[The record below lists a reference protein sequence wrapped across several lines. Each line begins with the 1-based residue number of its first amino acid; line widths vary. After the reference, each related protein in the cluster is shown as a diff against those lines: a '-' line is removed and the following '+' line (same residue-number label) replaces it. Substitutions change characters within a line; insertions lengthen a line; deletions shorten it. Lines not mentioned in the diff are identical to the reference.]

1 MFHKLSYQQAR
12 HFYRPVAGVY
22 VANPG
27 YVFGKAAIPRGS
39 IVTGIGSDTLDDLD
53 DLERVLESLPD
64 DAQVPVRF
72 VTFDEPQT
80 ERQRLVTND
89 RSWFPAQRCHR
100 DDQRGIWPC
109 LPLAEGPPPEPVTP
123 SEGTTFPQQGE
134 RHVQAVTP
142 SLVLVNFDMP
152 YTVSGVADRYYY
164 GTGLIADA
172 ERGWVVV
179 DRNTVPV
186 AMGDVRLTFAGSLEI
201 PGRVEYIHPLH
212 NLAVVS
218 YDPKLIGDTP
228 VKAAT
233 FVTKTLV
240 PGDDLAVVG
249 LSPDFR
255 MMSQSSEVANV
266 SAAAFPL
273 SRTLRF
279 RDTNL
284 DVVTLVNGPSDFD
297 GTLVDLQGRVLGMWA
312 SFAYQSGRD
321 LTQVNLGI
329 SADVI
334 VDMVDK
340 LRAREPLRSIEV
352 EWAQMPLATARKVNL
367 PEEWVQRY
375 EAHNPA
381 KREVLTVAT
390 TVADSPAAEFFRSG
404 DILLSMDGA
413 LVNTF
418 REAERASQEADRR
431 GHRVARRPR
440 GHRPRRHRHARRARH
455 RTRRLVG
462 RRADPSAASRAC
474 RAARRRHRRGLRELL
489 QFRLAG
495 QPFGFVRGAAHR
507 GRRRRAHA
515 RSRGVRPRCDEPRR
529 QGLGPAQHDVVQRR
543 ARSHHDEARPRVL
556 AELRAPTRRLR
567 MAPSRPELR

>member
-1 MFHKLSYQQAR
+1 M
-12 HFYRPVAGVY
+12 
-22 VANPG
+22 
-27 YVFGKAAIPRGS
+27 
-39 IVTGIGSDTLDDLD
+39 
-53 DLERVLESLPD
+53 
-64 DAQVPVRF
+64 
-72 VTFDEPQT
+72 
-80 ERQRLVTND
+80 
-89 RSWFPAQRCHR
+89 
-100 DDQRGIWPC
+100 
-109 LPLAEGPPPEPVTP
+109 
-123 SEGTTFPQQGE
+123 
-134 RHVQAVTP
+134 
-142 SLVLVNFDMP
+142 
-152 YTVSGVADRYYY
+152 
-164 GTGLIADA
+164 
-172 ERGWVVV
+172 
-179 DRNTVPV
+179 
-186 AMGDVRLTFAGSLEI
+186 TFAGSLEI

-297 GTLVDLQGRVLGMWA
+297 GTLVDFQGRVLGMWA

-334 VDMVDK
+334 VDMIDK

-367 PEEWVQRY
+367 TEEWVQRY

-418 REAERASQEADRR
+418 RMAERASQKPTVEVTVLRDGREVTGRVGTVTLDGLGIERVVSWAGALIQAPHRELAVQRGVGTGGVYVSFFNFGSPASRSGLFAGRRIVAVDGEPTPDLEAFV
-431 GHRVARRPR
+431 RVATSLGDKDSVRLNTMSFNDVPEVITMKLDPEYWPNYELRRD
-440 GHRPRRHRHARRARH
+440 GY
-455 RTRRLVG
+455 
-462 RRADPSAASRAC
+462 
-474 RAARRRHRRGLRELL
+474 EW
-489 QFRLAG
+489 
-495 QPFGFVRGAAHR
+495 
-507 GRRRRAHA
+507 
-515 RSRGVRPRCDEPRR
+515 RR
-529 QGLGPAQHDVVQRR
+529 QDLN
-543 ARSHHDEARPRVL
+543 
-556 AELRAPTRRLR
+556 
-567 MAPSRPELR
+567 